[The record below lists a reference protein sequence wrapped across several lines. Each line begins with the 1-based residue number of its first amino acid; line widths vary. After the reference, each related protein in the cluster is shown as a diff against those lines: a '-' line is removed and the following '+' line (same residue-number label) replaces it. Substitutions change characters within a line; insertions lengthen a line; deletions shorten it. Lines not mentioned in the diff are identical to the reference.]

1 MKLTLESVHFTRGNW
16 SLSAHGE
23 FQEGVHLVTG
33 VVGSGKSTLAMMIAG
48 ITQPSSGSFLQE
60 AVSSQMISFQFPE
73 YHVTG
78 SSVGEEIRSWGL
90 DPDLITARVNLIG
103 KTDIPPL
110 HLSRGELKR
119 LHLECILSGPYDL
132 LILDEPFSSLDC
144 IEKERI
150 CREISQR
157 QTGITIIF
165 THEQAIFPKVN
176 FLWEIKENKL
186 CYLGRVP
193 EALDRWSLAPKIVR
207 DLIAANRVPSNIS
220 PQDIEEAACRT

>member
-1 MKLTLESVHFTRGNW
+1 MKLTLESVHVTRANW

-33 VVGSGKSTLAMMIAG
+33 VVGSGKSTLALMIAG
-48 ITQPSSGSFLQE
+48 ITRPSSGSILQDTI
-60 AVSSQMISFQFPE
+60 SSPMISFQFPE

-78 SSVGEEIRSWGL
+78 SSIGEEITSWGL
-90 DPDLITARVNLIG
+90 DPEMIAARVNLID
-103 KTDIPPL
+103 KIDTPPL

-119 LHLECILSGPYDL
+119 LHLECILSGSYDL

-144 IEKERI
+144 IEKVRI
-150 CREISQR
+150 CRKISLR

-176 FLWEIKENKL
+176 FLWEIEENQL

-193 EALDRWSLAPKIVR
+193 EALCRWSLAPKIVR
-207 DLIAANRVPSNIS
+207 DLIAAGRVPKNIS